1 MGSINIVTP
10 YMKIGQYLSFRNRDH
25 FSWWHQKGPVLS
37 QMLQACHY
45 GVHEQYQ
52 YLTLFYAH
60 LIPALGAYT
69 EPSVGQKGN
78 TLLSGAGRLE
88 LSRTFTVDD
97 SSLRIAFEPT
107 SFLASEKGTDPLN
120 RVPLSRLLSV
130 LGQLSGVSL
139 GTDRYRTLADQ
150 LTTSDD
156 DEEKLLNEPTLAEQL
171 QSLPSRTQ
179 NILALELVNGFVKPE
194 LYFHP
199 QMKALASGALV
210 EDLLFDA
217 LRSVDSAGRL
227 GKAIDLAKEFVQAAP
242 TTTRP
247 QFISYQIERSHS
259 GAAKLFLTESAIN
272 WDQISGLWRYA
283 QPETIQ
289 TEQNRALRVLWE
301 SLNVVEGNRGPNQF
315 PIMMVLGLF
324 AEEPFVRPQVAFPVV
339 GMTEGAIAR
348 SIGRFFDNMGWKE
361 SSQSYVDGLRSYF
374 PNEDLDQPLGKQA
387 WVALSLFDSEN
398 PALTVFYY

>member
-1 MGSINIVTP
+1 
-10 YMKIGQYLSFRNRDH
+10 
-25 FSWWHQKGPVLS
+25 
-37 QMLQACHY
+37 MLQECHY
-45 GVHEQYQ
+45 EVHEQYQ

-107 SFLASEKGTDPLN
+107 SFLASEKGSDPLN
-120 RVPLSRLLSV
+120 RVPLPRLLSV
-130 LGQLSGVSL
+130 LSQLSGVSL

-171 QSLPSRTQ
+171 HGLPSRTQ
-179 NILALELVNGFVKPE
+179 NILALDLVNGLVKPE

-217 LRSVDSAGRL
+217 LRSGDSAGNL

-247 QFISYQIERSHS
+247 QFISYQIERSHG
-259 GAAKLFLTESAIN
+259 GAAKLFLTESVIN

-289 TEQNRALRVLWE
+289 AEQNRALRVLWE
-301 SLNVVEGNRGPNQF
+301 SLNVVEGDRGPNQF

-339 GMTEGAIAR
+339 GMTEDAIAR
-348 SIGRFFDNMGWKE
+348 SIGCFFDDMGWKE
-361 SSQSYVDGLRSYF
+361 SSHSYVDGLRSYF

-387 WVALSLFDSEN
+387 WVALSLFDSGN
-398 PALTVFYY
+398 PALTIFYY